1 MAEFSLTAT
10 AAAIEQTIRANRL
23 IDVPVPWEDELIHPH
38 YAAYSLRN
46 VPHTVAALLG
56 APLPNSA
63 PLGDPVWGGENV
75 RGSVDRVVVFLMDGM
90 GYKHL
95 NMLAQEDDD
104 IRAMVHDLTDGR
116 GALPLTSV
124 APSTTAVALT
134 TLWTGAAPAETG
146 ITGTTVY
153 LPEFNTL
160 GSMLAFKPM
169 NGRHVSD
176 VFSEW
181 GVSPEELV
189 GVPGLAAHLV
199 QHGIPSYLVT
209 QSYLAGSG
217 LSRILHRGMPK
228 ENVYGYV
235 ANSDLYLALEDA
247 LRDTR
252 GQRCYINVY
261 WSGVD
266 SVAHR
271 YGAHNRYTHREMKQQ
286 LRDVRDL
293 LTQPEIGDGRT
304 MVLLLADHGHYDA
317 PNMID
322 LAADEQARP
331 IRDAMILGGSG
342 DDRLRNLHLRPGKVQ
357 FVLDYITETY
367 GDVQAAM
374 PIEEL
379 LATGFYGTNPLDP
392 RSSIRMGD
400 VVLMP
405 RLGWVVR
412 DPRVF
417 NIPLVSQH
425 AGLSDWEMLI
435 PLLWKRI

>member
-1 MAEFSLTAT
+1 MPDFSLQST
-10 AAAIEQTIRANRL
+10 AAQLEETIRANRL
-23 IDVPVPWEDELIHPH
+23 FEFPVPWGNELLFPH
-38 YAAYSLRN
+38 YEALSLRN

-63 PLGDPVWGGENV
+63 PLPDAVWGGEAVAGNI
-75 RGSVDRVVVFLMDGM
+75 DRVVLFLMDGM

-95 NMLAQEDDD
+95 QMLAAEDAEIRD
-104 IRAMVHDLTDGR
+104 ILGDLTDGR

-134 TLWTGAAPAETG
+134 TLWTGAAPAVSG
-146 ITGTTVY
+146 ITGTTVFMQ
-153 LPEFNTL
+153 EFNTL
-160 GSMLAFKPM
+160 GSMLGFRPM
-169 NGRHVSD
+169 NGKHPAD
-176 VFSEW
+176 AFAEW
-181 GVSPEELV
+181 GLAPEEIV
-189 GVPGLAAHLV
+189 GAPGLAAHLA

-209 QSYLAGSG
+209 QRYLAGSG

-271 YGAHNRYTHREMKQQ
+271 YGAHNRYTHREVLRQ
-286 LRDVRDL
+286 LRDLRDVL
-293 LTQPEIGDGRT
+293 AQPELHDGRT
-304 MVLLLADHGHYDA
+304 VFLLLADHGHYDA
-317 PNMID
+317 PNEIN
-322 LAADEQARP
+322 LAEDTAARP
-331 IRDAMILGGSG
+331 IKDAMLLGGSG
-342 DDRLRNLHLRPGKVQ
+342 DDRLRNLHLRPGTMEAVREY
-357 FVLDYITETY
+357 VAATY
-367 GDVQAAM
+367 GDAVVAM
-374 PIEEL
+374 DVATL
-379 LATGFYGTNPLDP
+379 LETGFYGSAPHDP
-392 RSSIRMGD
+392 RSSVRIGD
-400 VVLMP
+400 MVLIS

-435 PLLWKRI
+435 PFIWKRA